1 MNLHLERAAA
11 VRRLVDE
18 TRRIEREG
26 ITRGTLDRIGGLLAA
41 LAARA
46 ELFPQEEFP
55 LDTDG
60 GIYRLS
66 EDPDH
71 RFALYASAGGAG
83 KKVPPHNHTTWAI
96 IAGVHGEER
105 NVVYERLDNGARPD
119 FVQLR
124 EAPAKEKT
132 LRRGDV
138 IGYLPDDFHHIETP
152 PARPGSG
159 SGDALHLHFYGLSLE
174 HLPDRV
180 TVDLATGK
188 ARRFMA
194 RAKILT
200 PLIDVVQ
207 VKAMLAS
214 GEVFAFLDVREE
226 GEFATQGHPL
236 FATPLPLSRLEPR
249 ALALLPDPNIR
260 IVLIDSGEEAIDPQ
274 WAGRANR
281 AAAVLSR
288 LGYTDIM
295 MVRAGLRAW
304 REAGY
309 EIFTGVNVPSK
320 AFGEVVEHENDTPR
334 IEAADLQKLVDAG
347 TDLVILD
354 SRPMPEFNNMS
365 IPGGIDCP
373 GAELVYRVKDF
384 APRPET
390 LVVVN
395 CAGRTR
401 SIIGAQSLIN
411 AGLPN
416 KVIALK
422 NGTMGWHL
430 AGLQVAHGETKSFG
444 PQGPEAAR
452 FAQAAAADIARRM
465 NIGRIDKAGLDR
477 LAAAGRPLYRLD
489 VRDPSEYAQG
499 HLEGFRHAAG
509 GQLVQATD
517 QYVGARNATIV
528 LHDNDGVRA
537 TMTAHWLKQM
547 GWPDVHVL
555 DHQPAPGDLTT
566 AAEPRYPTGFA
577 VPTPAAVTA
586 RELNQTLNQT
596 PEQLLV
602 IDLDTSLRYR
612 DGHVP
617 GAWFAVRAG
626 LSRTIPELLAR
637 QKGASRIVL
646 VSPDGETAALATAEA
661 EAAANGLPVAIL
673 SGGMQAWRKDG
684 LPVETGH
691 TRMADP
697 PTDVWYRPY
706 DFSDT
711 REKVEEAMRQ
721 YLEWEVDLVPQVVR
735 DGDARF
741 SVLKT

>member
-1 MNLHLERAAA
+1 MNPHHERAAA
-11 VRRLVDE
+11 VRQLVDQA
-18 TRRIEREG
+18 RRIEQG
-26 ITRGTLDRIGGLLAA
+26 GVSTTTLEKIGGLLAS
-41 LAARA
+41 LASRA
-46 ELFPQEEFP
+46 DLFPQDEFP
-55 LDTDG
+55 LGADG

-96 IAGVHGEER
+96 IAGVHGVER
-105 NVVYERLDNGARPD
+105 NVVYERLDSGARED
-119 FVQLR
+119 VVQLR

-138 IGYLPDDFHHIETP
+138 ICYLPDDFHHIETP
-152 PARPGSG
+152 AG

-174 HLPDRV
+174 HLPNRV
-180 TVDLATGK
+180 SVDMTTGTAK
-188 ARRFMA
+188 RFMA
-194 RAKILT
+194 KAKILT
-200 PLIDVVQ
+200 PLLSVQQ
-207 VKAMLAS
+207 VKAMLKS
-214 GEVFAFLDVREE
+214 GEVFAFFDVREE
-226 GEFATQGHPL
+226 GEFSTDGHPL

-249 ALALLPDPNIR
+249 AFALLPDPHTR
-260 IVLIDSGEEAIDPQ
+260 IVLMDSGEEGRDPQ
-274 WAGRANR
+274 WSGRANR
-281 AAAVLSR
+281 AAAKLSQ
-288 LGYTDIM
+288 LGYTDLAVM
-295 MVRAGLRAW
+295 KDGLKAW
-304 REAGY
+304 RKAGY
-309 EIFTGVNVPSK
+309 EVFTGVNVPSK

-334 IEAADLQKLVDAG
+334 IDAADLQKLVDAK

-373 GAELVYRVKDF
+373 GAELVYRVKDL

-430 AGLQVAHGETKSFG
+430 AGLKVARGETRSFG
-444 PQGPEAAR
+444 PQGPQAAK
-452 FAQAAAADIARRM
+452 FAQAAAANIAAKM
-465 NIGRIDKAGLDR
+465 KVKKIDKAD
-477 LAAAGRPLYRLD
+477 LATLEAKGGPLYRLD
-489 VRDPSEYAQG
+489 VRDPAEYAQG
-499 HLEGFRHAAG
+499 HLKGFRHAAG

-517 QYVGARNATIV
+517 QYVGARGATIV

-537 TMTAHWLKQM
+537 TMTAHWLMQM
-547 GWPDVHVL
+547 AWNEVYVL
-555 DHQPAPGDLTT
+555 DHKPVSTELTT
-566 AAEPRYPTGFA
+566 EAEPRLPKGFLP
-577 VPTPAAVTA
+577 PTPASVAA
-586 RELNQTLNQT
+586 AELHKSL
-596 PEQLLV
+596 EHALV

-617 GAWFAVRAG
+617 GAWFAVRAN
-626 LSRTIPELLAR
+626 LAKTIPEMLAR
-637 QKGASRIVL
+637 QNAVTRIVL
-646 VSPDGETAALATAEA
+646 VSPDGEIAALAAPEA
-661 EAAANGLPVAIL
+661 EAATGGLPVVIL
-673 SGGMQAWRKDG
+673 AGGMTGWRDAKLG
-684 LPVETGH
+684 IETGH

-706 DFSDT
+706 DFK
-711 REKVEEAMRQ
+711 ENIEAAMRQ
-721 YLEWEVDLVPQVVR
+721 YLDWEVDLVPQVTR
-735 DGDARF
+735 DGDAKFAVFKR
-741 SVLKT
+741 

>member
-1 MNLHLERAAA
+1 MNQHQERTAAI
-11 VRRLVDE
+11 RHLVDE
-18 TRRIEREG
+18 ARRIEQNG
-26 ITRGTLDRIGGLLAA
+26 VNHATLEKIGGLLAA
-41 LAARA
+41 LASRA
-46 ELFPQEEFP
+46 ELFPQDEFP
-55 LDTDG
+55 LGADG

-96 IAGVHGEER
+96 IAGVHGAER
-105 NVVYERLDNGARPD
+105 NVVYERLDNGAQAG
-119 FVQLR
+119 VVKLR

-138 IGYLPDDFHHIETP
+138 ICYLPDDFHHIETP
-152 PARPGSG
+152 AG

-174 HLPDRV
+174 HLPDRLS
-180 TVDLATGK
+180 VDMATAAAK
-188 ARRFMA
+188 RFMA
-194 RAKILT
+194 KAKILT
-200 PLIDVVQ
+200 PLLSVEQ
-207 VKAMLAS
+207 VKVLLKS
-214 GEVFAFLDVREE
+214 DEVFAFFDVREE
-226 GEFATQGHPL
+226 GEFSTQGHPL

-249 ALALLPDPNIR
+249 ALALLPDPQTR
-260 IVLIDSGEEAIDPQ
+260 IVLMDSGEEGHDPQ
-274 WAGRANR
+274 WGGRANR
-281 AAAVLSR
+281 AAAKLSQ
-288 LGYTDIM
+288 LGYTDLAVM
-295 MVRAGLRAW
+295 KGGLKAW
-304 REAGY
+304 REAGC
-309 EIFTGVNVPSK
+309 EVFTGVNVPSK

-334 IEAADLQKLVDAG
+334 IDAADLQKLVDAK

-354 SRPMPEFNNMS
+354 SRPLPEFNNMS

-373 GAELVYRVKDF
+373 GAELVYRVKDLV
-384 APRPET
+384 PNPET

-430 AGLQVAHGETKSFG
+430 AGLKVARGETRSFG
-444 PQGPEAAR
+444 PQGPEAAK
-452 FAQAAAADIARRM
+452 FAQAAAANIAARM
-465 NIGRIDKAGLDR
+465 KVKKIDKAGLAK
-477 LAAAGRPLYRLD
+477 LEAKGGPLYRLD
-489 VRDPSEYAQG
+489 VRDPAEYAQG
-499 HLEGFRHAAG
+499 HLKGFRHAAG

-517 QYVGARNATIV
+517 QYVGARHATIV

-537 TMTAHWLKQM
+537 TMTAHWLMQM
-547 GWPDVHVL
+547 DWNDVHVL
-555 DHQPAPGDLTT
+555 DHKPVSSELTT
-566 AAEPRYPTGFA
+566 EAEPRFPRGFA
-577 VPTPAAVTA
+577 LPTPATVAPA
-586 RELNQTLNQT
+586 ELSKSL
-596 PEQLLV
+596 EHALV

-626 LSRTIPELLAR
+626 LTKTIPEMLAK
-637 QKGASRIVL
+637 QKGVTRIVL
-646 VSPDGETAALATAEA
+646 VSPDGEIAALAAAEA
-661 EAAANGLPVAIL
+661 EAAGGGLPVAIL
-673 SGGMQAWRKDG
+673 AGGMKGWRDAK
-684 LPVETGH
+684 LAIETGH

-706 DFSDT
+706 DFK
-711 REKVEEAMRQ
+711 ENIEAAMRQ
-721 YLEWEVDLVPQVVR
+721 YLDWEVDLVPQVAR

-741 SVLKT
+741 SVLKSGTGH